1 MIRVL
6 LADDHTMV
14 RQGLR
19 HVLESAGMTVVGDV
33 SDGLQVADLVEQT
46 TPDVLLLDMTMPG
59 LHGLD
64 VIRQVVRRTPATRV
78 LVLSGDGREEFVLGS
93 LRHGA
98 AGYLLKGSDTIELV
112 TAIAHVAAGGRY
124 VTAACS
130 DHLVKAL
137 LEHETE
143 TPHDSYD
150 SLSDREREVFH
161 LMAEGLGNAEIGTR
175 LFISHRTA
183 ETHRASIMRKLGLRH
198 QTDVVRFAI
207 RRGILPAE

>member
-1 MIRVL
+1 VIRVL

-46 TPDVLLLDMTMPG
+46 TPDVLLLDMAMPG

-98 AGYLLKGSDTIELV
+98 AG
-112 TAIAHVAAGGRY
+112 
-124 VTAACS
+124 
-130 DHLVKAL
+130 
-137 LEHETE
+137 
-143 TPHDSYD
+143 
-150 SLSDREREVFH
+150 
-161 LMAEGLGNAEIGTR
+161 
-175 LFISHRTA
+175 
-183 ETHRASIMRKLGLRH
+183 
-198 QTDVVRFAI
+198 
-207 RRGILPAE
+207 